1 MNVDITLLR
10 RILAMEEKTLSD
22 PPPQFKGNSTGQL
35 TIVHASKPHSQAI
48 TALAVNHEGTL
59 LATGVRYC
67 LVLYCSISTLSYTQ
81 GADSSVFFMSVQDQY
96 SAIGFTSTPSPVVCM
111 QWTTTESKVLCTVAH
126 IKQSIIH
133 SPLSSAV
140 SML

>member
-1 MNVDITLLR
+1 
-10 RILAMEEKTLSD
+10 MEEKTLSD

-67 LVLYCSISTLSYTQ
+67 LVLYCSISTLSTAKKDLL
-81 GADSSVFFMSVQDQY
+81 G
-96 SAIGFTSTPSPVVCM
+96 
-111 QWTTTESKVLCTVAH
+111 
-126 IKQSIIH
+126 
-133 SPLSSAV
+133 
-140 SML
+140 